1 MRFGV
6 LGPLGVW
13 TAEGEPVVVP
23 EAKVRAL
30 LAALLAHDGP
40 VSADRL
46 VDDLWGAEPPG
57 NPTNTLQTKVSQ
69 LRRAIGRE
77 LVTYRAAGY
86 ALDVDQDSVDAHRF
100 RRLVAHARTTATPD
114 ARRALLADALALWR
128 GPAFA
133 DFADE
138 PFVQAA
144 RQRLAEEHL
153 DALEE
158 FAETRLELGEH
169 AALVGEL
176 GELVAANPLRE
187 RLRAL
192 HVRALYRA
200 GRQSEALAGLA
211 DLRERLADE
220 LGIDPSPE
228 LVELQQAILTQ
239 DTSLA
244 PPATAPHN
252 LPVPVTDLV
261 GRDGESAEVLAL
273 LGSSRLVTLTGPGG
287 VGKTRLA
294 IESARSAVF
303 RDGVRL
309 VELAGIQ
316 PGEDATCSLEHAVL
330 AALDVQ
336 EATPSP
342 TDPLVDALRA
352 KEILLVLDNC
362 EHVITSAAA
371 VVARLLRAVP
381 GLRVL
386 ATSREALGIAGEVL
400 LPVPPLAVP
409 EAGAELDAVRAS
421 AAVQLFTA
429 RAAAT
434 TPGFAVTADNSAS
447 VAAICRRLDG
457 IPLALELAATRVR
470 VLGAATLESRLD
482 DRFALLTSGHRD
494 APERQR
500 TLQAVIDWSW
510 QLLPTAER
518 IVLRRLAIH
527 RDGCTLAAAEAVC
540 SGDGVRPV
548 EVLDLLSRLVDR
560 SLVVAAETRTGERRY
575 RLLDSVAA
583 YCLQRLQEAEEHD
596 VLRQRRNDYYT
607 AFAERAE
614 AQLRGPDQRRWLELL
629 DAEAANLRAVLDDA
643 TPEVALRL
651 VTALCWY
658 WFLRGRLSEARQ
670 SLAAALTGSGPAR
683 AEAAAWYAG
692 IALLTGE
699 PVDHVEAWRGI
710 PDRARRARARW
721 FLAHAQYTIA
731 DLAASEPA
739 VDEMVAEFTELEDRW
754 GLAAA
759 LGDRSMHLMAR
770 GDLAAASSAAQR
782 SAELFRTTGDRWGL
796 AQASYALGTIAG
808 ITGDYAAAKR
818 HHTEALHGAESIG
831 LWAEVAYQTAW
842 LGRVA
847 LLEHDYPRARELHE
861 RAMTVAAE
869 RGFTPAEMYAETG
882 LALGARRE
890 GRFTDAE
897 RHLRRVQEWHRLVE
911 FEPGNTLILVELG
924 FLAEQ
929 RGGLEAAREH
939 HLAAHRIARHVDDPR
954 AIALTLE
961 GLAGA
966 EAATA
971 PERAARLLGA
981 AAAARASVGTPLPRA
996 ERGDVDRI
1004 TAEARKSL
1012 TDNDFDH
1019 AFDQGATHFPADLD
1033 ALVAP
1038 R

>member
-13 TAEGEPVVVP
+13 TAGGEPVVVP
-23 EAKVRAL
+23 EVKVRVL

-40 VSADRL
+40 VSVDRL

-57 NPTNTLQTKVSQ
+57 KPTNTLQTKVSQ
-69 LRRAIGRE
+69 LRKAIGRE
-77 LVTYRAAGY
+77 LVTYRSAGY
-86 ALDVDQDSVDAHRF
+86 ALAVDQDAVDAHRF
-100 RRLVAHARTTATPD
+100 RSLVSHARTTASPD
-114 ARRALLADALALWR
+114 ARRALLADALTLWR

-144 RQRLAEEHL
+144 RHRLTEEHL
-153 DALEE
+153 NALEE

-169 AALVGEL
+169 AALIGEL

-192 HVRALYRA
+192 QVRALYRA
-200 GRQSEALAGLA
+200 GRQSEALASLA

-228 LVELQQAILTQ
+228 LVELQQAVLAQ

-244 PPATAPHN
+244 PPSAAAHN
-252 LPVPVTDLV
+252 LPTPLTDLV
-261 GRDGESAEVLAL
+261 GRDGESARVLAL

-294 IESARSAVF
+294 IESARSAAF
-303 RDGVRL
+303 RDGVWL

-316 PGEDATCSLEHAVL
+316 PEADVCPLEHAVL

-336 EATPSP
+336 EAALSTA
-342 TDPLVDALRA
+342 DPLVDALRA

-362 EHVITSAAA
+362 EHVITSVATMA
-371 VVARLLRAVP
+371 ARLLRKVP
-381 GLRVL
+381 GLRIL
-386 ATSREALGIAGEVL
+386 ATSREALGIAGETL
-400 LPVPPLAVP
+400 LPVSPLAVP
-409 EAGAELDAVRAS
+409 DPGADVNSVRTS

-434 TPGFAVTADNSAS
+434 SPGFDVDTSNSAS

-457 IPLALELAATRVR
+457 IPLALELAATRIR
-470 VLGAATLESRLD
+470 VLGARTLESRLD
-482 DRFALLTSGHRD
+482 DRFALLNSGHRD

-500 TLQAVIDWSW
+500 TLHAMIDWSW
-510 QLLPTAER
+510 QLLPAAER

-527 RDGCTLAAAEAVC
+527 RDGCTLATAESVC
-540 SGDGVRPV
+540 SGDGVRPA
-548 EVLDLLSRLVDR
+548 EVLDLLARLVDR
-560 SLVVAAETRTGERRY
+560 SLVVATETATGEFRY

-583 YCLQRLQEAEEHD
+583 YCLQQLREAEEHD
-596 VLRQRRNDYYT
+596 IVRQRRNEHY
-607 AFAERAE
+607 AALAEQAE

-629 DAEAANLRAVLDDA
+629 DAEAANLRAALDDA
-643 TPEVALRL
+643 SPELALQL
-651 VTALCWY
+651 VTSLSWY

-670 SLAAALTGSGPAR
+670 SLAAALTGSGSAR
-683 AEAAAWYAG
+683 TDAAAWYTG

-699 PVDHVEAWRGI
+699 PVEHIEAWRDI
-710 PDRARRARARW
+710 DDRAQRARARW

-731 DLAASEPA
+731 DLVASEA
-739 VDEMVAEFTELEDRW
+739 AIDELVEEFTALEDRW

-759 LGDRSMHLMAR
+759 LGDRSSHLMAR
-770 GDLAAASSAAQR
+770 GNLAAASRDAER
-782 SAELFRTTGDRWGL
+782 SAELFRATGDRWGL

-808 ITGDYAAAKR
+808 ITGDYASAER
-818 HHTEALHGAESIG
+818 HHTEALRGAESIG
-831 LWAEVAYQTAW
+831 LWAEVAYQTSW

-847 LLEHDYPRARELHE
+847 LLRHDYPRAHELHG
-861 RAMTVAAE
+861 RAMRLAAE

-890 GRFTDAE
+890 GRFTEAE
-897 RHLRRVQEWHRLVE
+897 KHLRRVLEWHRQVE
-911 FEPGNTLILVELG
+911 FEPGNTLILAELG

-929 RGGLEAAREH
+929 RGDVDEAREH
-939 HLAAHRIARHVDDPR
+939 HLAAYRIAHRVADPR

-966 EAATA
+966 STT
-971 PERAARLLGA
+971 PEQAARLLGA
-981 AAAARASVGTPLPRA
+981 AAAARASAGAPLPPA
-996 ERGDVDRI
+996 ECDDVDRI
-1004 TAEARKSL
+1004 TTEVRKQLS
-1012 TDNDFDH
+1012 TNDFDA
-1019 AFDQGATHFPADLD
+1019 AFNQGSTHFPNGLD
-1033 ALVAP
+1033 TLIP
-1038 R
+1038 QSP